1 MTTAFDAVFAPVL
14 PSIQAAFDAFQQE
27 DYGKAAHLHIQVLQ
41 AQKEDVRVTW
51 WRQAAALASFDI
63 TRGWSQ
69 YRDRY
74 DQPYTSL
81 SAFLAEDRHD
91 IGFDSKPTRGCTFA
105 AVWQF
110 YVGTGNI
117 ISPRRWLS
125 HHPDGTPRQ
134 GLGIIEGRL
143 WDLLYAGDFK
153 RLGELRRVICEHPTY
168 SGLPLEKDLVAL
180 LEMADRSLHPDEEY
194 EDWLRLM
201 RQGKDPDVLEED
213 ESSPALVRQLVYE
226 NDEQLKQ
233 KLFEEAIAAGLRP
246 GDRFTLIVKP
256 VTIHETVVM

>member
-1 MTTAFDAVFAPVL
+1 MTTFDAVFAPVL
-14 PSIQAAFDAFQQE
+14 PSIQAAFAAFQQE

-63 TRGWSQ
+63 TRGWAQ
-69 YRDRY
+69 YCDRY

-81 SAFLAEDRHD
+81 SAFLVEDRHD

-110 YVGTGNI
+110 YVGAGNI

-134 GLGIIEGRL
+134 GLGIMEGKL
-143 WDLLYAGDFK
+143 WDLLFAGDFK
-153 RLGELRRVICEHPTY
+153 RLGELRRVICEHPERD
-168 SGLPLEKDLVAL
+168 LENI
-180 LEMADRSLHPDEEY
+180 LEIADRTLHPDEQYEY
-194 EDWLRLM
+194 WLNLM
-201 RQGKDPDVLEED
+201 RQGKDPDLLEED
-213 ESSPALVRQLVYE
+213 AGQPPLVRQLVYE
-226 NDEQLKQ
+226 NDDQLKQ
-233 KLFEEAIAAGLRP
+233 KLFEEALAAGLRP
-246 GDRFTLIVKP
+246 GDRFTLVVKP
-256 VTIHETVVM
+256 ITIHETVVA